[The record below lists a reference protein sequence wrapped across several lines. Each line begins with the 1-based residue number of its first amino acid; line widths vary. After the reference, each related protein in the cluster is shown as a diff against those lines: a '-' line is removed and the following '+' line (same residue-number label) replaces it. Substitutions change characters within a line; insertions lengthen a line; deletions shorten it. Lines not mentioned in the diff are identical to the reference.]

1 MNSERVV
8 TSARKKIDQV
18 RDANDV
24 RALVYRHGVASG
36 WIAALRLEKL
46 IDAEVFQVLTAEVAE
61 VIDEVSKTLPDE

>member
-24 RALVYRHGVASG
+24 RDLVYRHGVASG

>member
-24 RALVYRHGVASG
+24 RDLVYRHGVASG

-61 VIDEVSKTLPDE
+61 VVDEVSKTLPDE

>member
-24 RALVYRHGVASG
+24 RDLVYRHGVASG

-46 IDAEVFQVLTAEVAE
+46 IDAEVFQVLTAEEAE
-61 VIDEVSKTLPDE
+61 VVDEVSKTLPDE